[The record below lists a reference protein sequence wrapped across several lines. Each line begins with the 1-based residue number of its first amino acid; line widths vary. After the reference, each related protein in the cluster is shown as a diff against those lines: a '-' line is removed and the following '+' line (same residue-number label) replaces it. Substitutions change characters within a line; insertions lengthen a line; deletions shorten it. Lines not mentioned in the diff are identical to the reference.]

1 VLFDVEE
8 DGVVELLYND
18 RVVDE
23 LLEAEE
29 LVDHFDDELL
39 GEDEYG
45 VMLGVVEEDELLLDH
60 LLDELLVG
68 VE

>member
-1 VLFDVEE
+1 MLFDAEE